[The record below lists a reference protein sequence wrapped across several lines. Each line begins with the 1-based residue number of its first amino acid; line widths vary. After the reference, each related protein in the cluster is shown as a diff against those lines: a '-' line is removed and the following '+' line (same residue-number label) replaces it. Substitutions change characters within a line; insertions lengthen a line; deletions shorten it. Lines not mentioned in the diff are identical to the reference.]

1 MRWRRLEARGRGRLG
16 AVEKAGPWPA
26 ALGRDEAR
34 AGAGLSQTSPLAAAG
49 TGQFAFYL
57 RFPTN
62 ASRGCSVTASWGQKF
77 GGSQWRQRKDVGR
90 GQTGPRGKRGA
101 CGGGAGEE
109 AGKMSRRPS
118 SRSVDRTVVGD
129 GGSAGPV
136 SGAPAG
142 GGGAYGPR
150 HRPRGPRHR
159 LCEALYLVKS
169 AIHTLFLKS
178 LNICPFSNHSK
189 LGNFIIAP
197 FQNNSEEVCSIHF
210 GLSSF

>member
-1 MRWRRLEARGRGRLG
+1 
-16 AVEKAGPWPA
+16 
-26 ALGRDEAR
+26 
-34 AGAGLSQTSPLAAAG
+34 
-49 TGQFAFYL
+49 
-57 RFPTN
+57 
-62 ASRGCSVTASWGQKF
+62 
-77 GGSQWRQRKDVGR
+77 
-90 GQTGPRGKRGA
+90 
-101 CGGGAGEE
+101 
-109 AGKMSRRPS
+109 MSRRPS

-150 HRPRGPRHR
+150 HRPCGPRHRLCGPRHR